1 MYASFL
7 LKYSKS
13 YLHTCIIFYMFILFF
28 FSFNAT
34 RADVSYPSRV
44 LGYTPIPPPTLLTR
58 FCFSKRFVTLAPFSP
73 SFSLSI
79 GDFYL
84 SLVLLGTDHR
94 WWTQWGTPARP
105 GSEKG
110 KKMKKKEEEKGCLA
124 NLWELTR
131 PASSVYVCTRT
142 YVGYACSFRC
152 VCVCVCV

>member
-28 FSFNAT
+28 FLQCHT
-34 RADVSYPSRV
+34 RGRVISLSRI
-44 LGYTPIPPPTLLTR
+44 GIHPHPPPTLLTR

-105 GSEKG
+105 GSEKE
-110 KKMKKKEEEKGCLA
+110 KKMKKKKKKKG
-124 NLWELTR
+124 
-131 PASSVYVCTRT
+131 ASQTSGNWHVRLRVYM
-142 YVGYACSFRC
+142 YVRVRMLGMRVHLG
-152 VCVCVCV
+152 VCV

>member
-28 FSFNAT
+28 FFLQCHT
-34 RADVSYPSRV
+34 RGRVISLSRI
-44 LGYTPIPPPTLLTR
+44 GIHPHPPPTLLTR

-84 SLVLLGTDHR
+84 SLVLLGTDHQ

-105 GSEKG
+105 GSEKE
-110 KKMKKKEEEKGCLA
+110 KKNEKKRRRKRVPRKPLGTDTSGFECICMYA
-124 NLWELTR
+124 
-131 PASSVYVCTRT
+131 YVCW
-142 YVGYACSFRC
+142 
-152 VCVCVCV
+152 VCVFI